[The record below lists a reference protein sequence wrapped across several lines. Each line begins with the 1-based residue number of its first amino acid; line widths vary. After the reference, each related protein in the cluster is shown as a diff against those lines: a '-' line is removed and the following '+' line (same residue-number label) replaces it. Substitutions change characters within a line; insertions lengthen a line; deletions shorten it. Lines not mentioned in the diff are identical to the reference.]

1 MNSHL
6 QDAINNKLDIKNGIA
21 SLVPVSGKSKS
32 TGNEYTCLV
41 LTFRNGY
48 EQRIFLNSEGKTL
61 LDYLLRDMSQTE
73 VSFDSDSDFEEI
85 DGEAH

>member
-1 MNSHL
+1 MNSYL

-21 SLVPVSGKSKS
+21 SLVPISGKSKS

-41 LTFRNGY
+41 LTFKNGY
-48 EQRIFLNSEGKTL
+48 EQRIFLNSEGRTL

-73 VSFDSDSDFEEI
+73 FGFDSDSEFQET
-85 DGEAH
+85 DGEAQ